1 MTKKKETFLTKE
13 QVEKEGRVNLSV
25 KEQPTIKLRMLKG
38 HYAGIV
44 QDTPKLKGL
53 EMIKNGKAEM
63 AGPGV
68 KVMPPETHEMRART
82 FRAEKQE
89 KENKEAQA
97 RKTK

>member
-1 MTKKKETFLTKE
+1 MTKKKEVFLTKE
-13 QVEKEGRVNLSV
+13 QVEKEDRINLSV

-38 HYAGIV
+38 HYAGVV

-53 EMIKNGKAEM
+53 EMIKNGKAEL

-68 KVMPPETHEMRART
+68 KAMPPETHEMRART
-82 FRAEKQE
+82 FRAEKEE
-89 KENKEAQA
+89 KENKEAKE